1 MLCGWSDFMRSQ
13 SEWEDLFG
21 TWSRGPQKTETE
33 RIENTKKAIQ
43 DAIRSDD
50 KLKDRN
56 ITVFVQG
63 SYKNTVNVKKDSDID
78 IGVLCMDTF
87 YYEFQDESLRE
98 YQQSRISP
106 ATYDYST
113 FKNEVESALVS
124 KFGRS
129 AVTRGNKAF
138 DIKATSV
145 RVDADVAAFFE
156 HRRYYGRDKYYS
168 GVQMYTDKG
177 EKVINWPEQHYENGV
192 DKNDKTYRRFKRSV
206 RILKKL
212 KNAME
217 NDNFIEQDKI
227 SGFFIECLVWNVP
240 NKFFNNDSHYDRIK
254 AIVTYLYNETKKEE
268 IINDWGEVSE
278 LKYVFRGKNRSIE
291 DANYF
296 VLKAWQYVGF
306 TND

>member
-1 MLCGWSDFMRSQ
+1 MRSR
-13 SEWEDLFG
+13 SEWENIFG
-21 TWSRGPQKTETE
+21 TWSRGPQKTETD
-33 RIENTKKAIQ
+33 RIENTKRAIQ
-43 DAIRSDD
+43 DAIRNDD
-50 KLKDRN
+50 KLKSRN
-56 ITVFVQG
+56 ISVFVQG

-78 IGVLCMDTF
+78 IGVLCFDTF
-87 YYEFQDESLRE
+87 YDEYDNE
-98 YQQSRISP
+98 DVKVYQKQYFSP

-113 FKNEVESALVS
+113 FKNEVENALVN

-129 AVTRGNKAF
+129 AVTRSNKAF

-168 GVQMYTDKG
+168 GVQMYTDNG
-177 EKVINWPEQHYENGV
+177 NKVINWPEQHYNNGV
-192 DKNDKTYRRFKRSV
+192 DKNSKTYRRYKRSV

-217 NDNFIEQDKI
+217 NDNYIDQDRI

-240 NKFFNNDSHYDRIK
+240 NNYFNYNSHYDRIK
-254 AIVTYLYNETKKEE
+254 AIITYLYNETKKEE

-278 LKYVFRGKNRSIE
+278 LKYLFRGKNRGIA

-296 VLKAWQYVGF
+296 VLKAWQYVGYS
-306 TND
+306 ND

>member
-1 MLCGWSDFMRSQ
+1 MRSK
-13 SEWEDLFG
+13 SEWENIFG

-43 DAIRSDD
+43 DAIKDSDN
-50 KLKDRN
+50 LKSRN
-56 ITVFVQG
+56 INVFVQG
-63 SYKNTVNVKKDSDID
+63 SYRNSVNVKKDSDID
-78 IGVLCMDTF
+78 IGVLCYDTF
-87 YYEFQDESLRE
+87 YDEYESKEIKA
-98 YQQSRISP
+98 YQKQYFSP

-113 FKNEVESALVS
+113 LKNDVESALVS

-156 HRRYYGRDKYYS
+156 HRRYYGRGKYHS

-217 NDNFIEQDKI
+217 NDNYIEKDKI

-240 NKFFNNDSHYDRIK
+240 NKYFNYDSHYDRIK

-278 LKYVFRGKNRSIE
+278 LKYVFIGKNRSIE

-296 VLKAWQYVGF
+296 VLKVWQYVGF

>member
-1 MLCGWSDFMRSQ
+1 MRSK
-13 SEWEDLFG
+13 SEWEDIFG

-43 DAIRSDD
+43 DAIRDSDN
-50 KLKDRN
+50 LKSRN
-56 ITVFVQG
+56 INVFVQG
-63 SYKNTVNVKKDSDID
+63 SYRNTVNVKKDSDID
-78 IGVLCMDTF
+78 IGVLCYDTF
-87 YYEFQDESLRE
+87 YDEYESEE
-98 YQQSRISP
+98 IKTYQKQYFSP
-106 ATYDYST
+106 ATYDYGT
-113 FKNEVESALVS
+113 FKNDVESALVS

-217 NDNFIEQDKI
+217 NDNYIEKDKI

-240 NKFFNNDSHYDRIK
+240 NQYFNNDSHYDRIK

-268 IINDWGEVSE
+268 VINDWGEVSE